1 MSEPNYLE
9 RLEKAPISELSF
21 DDVRLKRSI
30 QNAGFYCLPDL
41 LCLTDKEIDACFDS
55 RYADSIIK
63 MRKKYRAAPDAFAA
77 SMLQPKIVEK
87 TASIEPPLKAKLPR
101 EPRADGTSSIEQY
114 EYELSCFLLTRSHG
128 LYSNELEEFENRAR
142 DTFDDLCSRSENVM
156 IYQAFEEFSADLD
169 ELSAAF
175 EDLIKCYPTKPR
187 IALMLIDRCLP
198 NAFMVY
204 VADKARRVFNDHN
217 LWGNFFASLGI
228 RDGGVQGIFKH
239 IFIKHVEERGMP
251 LYCRDEEVNHY
262 FYTALLHG
270 GLSEDS
276 WSNLWEKLLPLA
288 REVSRGGLGF
298 GGEMD
303 GRSVL
308 KELKNPESRYAPEKA
323 VLNILE
329 KAPVSTIAPLF
340 EASMRVAAQI
350 VDSNRVRSRYTML
363 SSYGLPEAAMQAL
376 RDNQERVS
384 SSATGGK
391 ATAATQERRNY
402 AHRLIYLPIA
412 SLQLDLSEGVVTMRW
427 PRQQF
432 PLHFAGDKI
441 DYYVDGELKASS
453 EFDMSV
459 GKCIL
464 NAVGIAVN
472 PRARYDVELK
482 LMHRDEQTGDYI
494 ELSSLGQSFRRNKPG
509 CFEFIK
515 DGKGFYR
522 LRGKNERL
530 AKKRRIAY
538 IVKDGY
544 KIVPGQG
551 MKAVSEYEASGDWDD
566 NQIYIYDVE
575 PGSAGSVVNELT
587 GEEVAVWQER
597 YVAKINKRRIIG
609 ETNDGVDLYGRIPNE
624 LDTNDGLPSV
634 SIEALDGADALKDLD
649 IVCCCDG
656 EKVSMP
662 RRVMCEDDAGNVG
675 AARIELDPSKAN
687 IFSWHIEECV
697 IEARQKSAGGKV
709 VFRYRFAVVPI
720 QEFRP
725 LSISVDHGYAVAEY
739 GFQACLPID
748 IVRVYEE
755 ADAEG
760 ECDGLN
766 SLNAWERY
774 EAKALLKDE
783 FLHLRI
789 RSRESGKETDAKL
802 ALAAINVDMP
812 ERLANLSKERPI
824 CLADALELGPSVA
837 NFKIISY
844 GWRYNRAVLV
854 MLGSKPLFFKDLKH
868 PGEYGFN
875 LFRQA
880 SLFQQA
886 DYRAP
891 GCLPLKLSL
900 YYGDDMSTGELM
912 PAWTDVQ
919 MLDCAEGLGVIGW
932 KLSPGEPL
940 GYVLRFEGKS
950 LCDIHFRF
958 FRRSKYKERDEKPIA
973 TAFAEKGSVELALPS
988 SVVRQLGNKREVA
1001 VEMSPSDLFG
1011 DPRREYATRITLK
1024 MQE

>member
-1 MSEPNYLE
+1 MNETNYVE
-9 RLEKAPISELSF
+9 RLKKASISELRF

-30 QNAGFYCLPDL
+30 QNAGFCNLPDL
-41 LCLTDKEIDACFDS
+41 LSLTDKEIDIQFDS

-63 MRKKYRAAPDAFAA
+63 MREKYRTAPDAFAA
-77 SMLQPKIVEK
+77 SMLQPKIAEK
-87 TASIEPPLKAKLPR
+87 PANVKEPLEVRRPLELKA
-101 EPRADGTSSIEQY
+101 EATSSIEQY
-114 EYELSCFLLTRSHG
+114 EYDLSRFPLTRSHG
-128 LYSNELEEFENRAR
+128 LFSEELEEFEERAR
-142 DTFDDLCSRSENVM
+142 DTFDNLASRSENVM
-156 IYQAFEEFSADLD
+156 VYQAFEEFSTDLD

-175 EDLIKCYPTKPR
+175 EELIKRYPTKPR
-187 IALMLIDRCLP
+187 IVLMLIDRCLP

-228 RDGGVQGIFKH
+228 LDSNVQGLVKH

-251 LYCRDEEVNHY
+251 LYGREEETNY
-262 FYTALLHG
+262 YYYTALLHG

-288 REVSRGGLGF
+288 REVSQGGLGF

-303 GRSVL
+303 GLSVL
-308 KELKNPESRYAPEKA
+308 RELKNPESRYTPEKA

-329 KAPVSTIAPLF
+329 KAPDSTIAPLF

-350 VDSNRVRSRYTML
+350 VDSNRVKSRYTML
-363 SSYGLPEAAMQAL
+363 SSFGLPEAAMQAL
-376 RDNQERVS
+376 RDNQERS
-384 SSATGGK
+384 ASSAAGGK
-391 ATAATQERRNY
+391 AAASTQERRNET
-402 AHRLIYLPIA
+402 HRLIYLPIA

-464 NAVGIAVN
+464 NAVGFAIN

-482 LMHRDEQTGDYI
+482 LMHKDEQTDDYI
-494 ELSSLGQSFRRNKPG
+494 ELSSLSQTFSRNKPG

-530 AKKRRIAY
+530 TKKRRIAY

-551 MKAVSEYEASGDWDD
+551 MKAVSEYEASGDWGD
-566 NQIYIYDVE
+566 NQIFIYDVE
-575 PGSAGSVVNELT
+575 PGSSGSVVSELT

-597 YVAKINKRRIIG
+597 YVAKIDKHRIIG
-609 ETNDGVDLYGRIPNE
+609 ETSDGVDLYGRIPNE
-624 LDTNDGLPSV
+624 FDTNGGLPSV
-634 SIEALDGADALKDLD
+634 NIEALDGASALKDLVF
-649 IVCCCDG
+649 VCCCDG
-656 EKVSMP
+656 EQVSIP
-662 RRVMCEDDAGNVG
+662 RCTICEDDEGNAG
-675 AARIELDPSKAN
+675 AARIKLEPSKTDL
-687 IFSWHIEECV
+687 FSWHIEECT

-720 QEFRP
+720 QDFRP
-725 LSISVDHGYAVAEY
+725 VSISFDHGHAVAEY

-748 IVRVYEE
+748 VVRVREE
-755 ADAEG
+755 GDSGG
-760 ECDGLN
+760 ECDELD

-774 EAKALLKDE
+774 EAKMLLKDE

-802 ALAAINVDMP
+802 ALAAIDIDVPDK
-812 ERLANLSKERPI
+812 LASLSEERPI
-824 CLADALELGPSVA
+824 CLADALDLGPSAA
-837 NFKIISY
+837 NFKIVSY
-844 GWRYNRAVLV
+844 GWRYNRAALV
-854 MLGSKPLFFKDLKH
+854 MLGSKPLFFKDLKQ
-868 PGEYGFN
+868 PGEYVFN
-875 LFRQA
+875 LFRHA
-880 SLFQQA
+880 SLFLQT
-886 DYRAP
+886 DFSTP
-891 GCLPLKLSL
+891 NLLPLKLSL
-900 YYGDDMSTGELM
+900 CYGDDVSRGELVS
-912 PAWTDVQ
+912 AWTDVQ
-919 MLDCAEGLGVIGW
+919 MLDCTEGLGINGW
-932 KLSPGEPL
+932 KIVPGESL
-940 GYVLRFEGKS
+940 GYVLRFEGMP
-950 LCDIHFRF
+950 LCDVHFRF
-958 FRRSKYKERDEKPIA
+958 FRVSRYKERDEKPIA
-973 TAFAEKGSVELALPS
+973 TASARMGSEEVNLPS
-988 SVVRQLGNKREVA
+988 SVVRQLGNKRGVA
-1001 VEMSPSDLFG
+1001 VEMSPSDFFG
-1011 DPRREYATRITLK
+1011 DSRREYATRAFLK
-1024 MQE
+1024 

>member
-1 MSEPNYLE
+1 MNESNYLE
-9 RLEKAPISELSF
+9 RLKKAPISELSF
-21 DDVRLKRSI
+21 DDVGLRRLI
-30 QNAGFYCLPDL
+30 QNAGFCYLPDL
-41 LCLTDKEIDACFDS
+41 LSLTDQEIDARFDG

-63 MRKKYRAAPDAFAA
+63 MRKKYRTAPDVFAA
-77 SMLQPKIVEK
+77 SMLQPKIVDK
-87 TASIEPPLKAKLPR
+87 TANIKPPLRAKHPR
-101 EPRADGTSSIEQY
+101 EPKAEATSSIEQY
-114 EYELSCFLLTRSHG
+114 EYELSRFSPERSHG
-128 LYSNELEEFENRAR
+128 LFSAELEKYEERAR
-142 DTFDDLCSRSENVM
+142 DAFDDLDSRSENVM
-156 IYQAFEEFSADLD
+156 VYQVFEEFSTDLD

-175 EDLIKCYPTKPR
+175 EKLIKFYPTNPR
-187 IALMLIDRCLP
+187 FVLMLIDKYLP

-228 RDGGVQGIFKH
+228 CDSNVQGLVKH
-239 IFIKHVEERGMP
+239 VFIKHVEERGMP
-251 LYCRDEEVNHY
+251 LYGRDEEVNYY

-270 GLSEDS
+270 GLSEES

-308 KELKNPESRYAPEKA
+308 RELKNPESRYAPEKA

-329 KAPVSTIAPLF
+329 KAPDSTVAPLF

-350 VDSNRVRSRYTML
+350 VGSNRVRSRYTML
-363 SSYGLPEAAMQAL
+363 SSFGLPEAAMQAL
-376 RDNQERVS
+376 RDNQERAS
-384 SSATGGK
+384 SSTAGGK
-391 ATAATQERRNY
+391 AAASTQGRRKD
-402 AHRLIYLPIA
+402 AHRLIYLPTA

-464 NAVGIAVN
+464 NAVGFAID

-482 LMHRDEQTGDYI
+482 LMHKDKHTGDYI
-494 ELSSLGQSFRRNKPG
+494 ELSSLSQTFSRNKPG

-530 AKKRRIAY
+530 TKRRRIAY

-551 MKAVSEYEASGDWDD
+551 MKAVSEYETSGDWGD
-566 NQIYIYDVE
+566 NQIFIYDVE

-587 GEEVAVWQER
+587 NEEVAVWQER
-597 YVAKINKRRIIG
+597 YVAKIDKQRIIG
-609 ETNDGVDLYGRIPNE
+609 ETSDGVDLYGRIPND
-624 LDTNDGLPSV
+624 LDTNDGLPSL

-656 EKVSMP
+656 ELVSMP
-662 RRVMCEDDAGNVG
+662 RRVMCENDAGNVG
-675 AARIELDPSKAN
+675 AARIELEPSKAN
-687 IFSWHIEECV
+687 LFSWHIKECT

-725 LSISVDHGYAVAEY
+725 LSISIDHGRAVAEY

-748 IVRVYEE
+748 VVRVYEE
-755 ADAEG
+755 ADAKG
-760 ECDGLN
+760 ECDYSD
-766 SLNAWERY
+766 SLNRWERY
-774 EAKALLKDE
+774 EVKTLLKDE
-783 FLHLRI
+783 FLHVRI
-789 RSRESGKETDAKL
+789 RSREDGKETDAKL
-802 ALAAINVDMP
+802 ALAAIDVDIP
-812 ERLANLSKERPI
+812 ERLANISEGRPI
-824 CLADALELGPSVA
+824 CLADALELGPSAA
-837 NFKIISY
+837 NFKIISH

-854 MLGSKPLFFKDLKH
+854 MLGSKPLFFKDLKQ

-875 LFRQA
+875 LFRYA
-880 SLFQQA
+880 SLFQQV
-886 DYRAP
+886 DYRVP
-891 GCLPLKLSL
+891 SRLPLKLSL
-900 YYGDDMSTGELM
+900 YYGDDVSMGEFM
-912 PAWTDVQ
+912 PARTDVQ
-919 MLDCAEGLGVIGW
+919 MLDCAEGLGVNGW
-932 KLSPGEPL
+932 KILPDESF
-940 GYVLRFEGKS
+940 GYVLWFEGRP

-958 FRRSKYKERDEKPIA
+958 FRLSKYKERGEKPIA
-973 TAFAEKGSVELALPS
+973 SAFAEKGSAEVALPS
-988 SVVRQLGNKREVA
+988 STVRQLGIKREVV
-1001 VEMSPSDLFG
+1001 VEMSPSDSFG
-1011 DPRREYATRITLK
+1011 YPRREYATSIILK
-1024 MQE
+1024 

>member
-1 MSEPNYLE
+1 MSEANYLE
-9 RLEKAPISELSF
+9 SLEKAPISELSF

-30 QNAGFYCLPDL
+30 QNAGFCYLPDL
-41 LCLTDKEIDACFDS
+41 LSLTDKEIDARFDS

-77 SMLQPKIVEK
+77 SMLQPKMVEK
-87 TASIEPPLKAKLPR
+87 PASVKAPLKCRLPH
-101 EPRADGTSSIEQY
+101 EPKAEATSSIEQY
-114 EYELSCFLLTRSHG
+114 EYDLSRFPPTRSHG
-128 LYSNELEEFENRAR
+128 LFSAKLEEFEERSRGA
-142 DTFDDLCSRSENVM
+142 FDDLESRSENVM
-156 IYQAFEEFSADLD
+156 VYQVFEEFSTDLD

-175 EDLIKCYPTKPR
+175 EELIKRYPTKPC
-187 IALMLIDRCLP
+187 IVLMLIDRCLP

-204 VADKARRVFNDHN
+204 VADKARRVFNGHN

-228 RDGGVQGIFKH
+228 RDGGVQGIVKH

-251 LYCRDEEVNHY
+251 LYGRDEEVNYY
-262 FYTALLHG
+262 FYTTLLHG

-288 REVSRGGLGF
+288 REVSQGGLGF

-303 GRSVL
+303 GHSVL
-308 KELKNPESRYAPEKA
+308 RELKNPESRYAPEKA

-329 KAPVSTIAPLF
+329 KAPDSTIAPLF

-350 VDSNRVRSRYTML
+350 VDSNRVGSRYTML
-363 SSYGLPEAAMQAL
+363 SSFGLPEAAMQAL
-376 RDNQERVS
+376 RDNQERVPS
-384 SSATGGK
+384 STTEGK
-391 ATAATQERRNY
+391 ATGSSQGRRNG

-432 PLHFAGDKI
+432 PLRFAGDKI

-464 NAVGIAVN
+464 NTVSIAVN

-482 LMHRDEQTGDYI
+482 LMHKDERAGDYI
-494 ELSSLGQSFRRNKPG
+494 ELSSLSQSFSRNKPG

-522 LRGKNERL
+522 LRGKSERL
-530 AKKRRIAY
+530 TKKRRIAY

-575 PGSAGSVVNELT
+575 PGSAGSVVNVLT
-587 GEEVAVWQER
+587 GEELAVWQER
-597 YVAKINKRRIIG
+597 YVAKIDKQRIIG
-609 ETNDGVDLYGRIPNE
+609 ETSDGVDLYGCIPNE
-624 LDTNDGLPSV
+624 LNTNDGLPSV
-634 SIEALDGADALKDLD
+634 SIEALDGASALKDLD
-649 IVCCCDG
+649 IICCCDG
-656 EKVSMP
+656 ERVSMP
-662 RRVMCEDDAGNVG
+662 RSAIWEDDADNSGS
-675 AARIELDPSKAN
+675 ARIVFDPSKTSL
-687 IFSWHIEECV
+687 FSRHIEECI
-697 IEARQKSAGGKV
+697 IEARQKSAAGKV
-709 VFRYRFAVVPI
+709 VFRYRFTVVPI
-720 QEFRP
+720 QAFRP
-725 LSISVDHGYAVAEY
+725 LSISIDHGSAVAEY

-748 IVRVYEE
+748 VAPVYEDD
-755 ADAEG
+755 DAKG
-760 ECDGLN
+760 ECGRLD
-766 SLNAWERY
+766 SLNAWEHY
-774 EAKALLKDE
+774 EAKALLKDD
-783 FLHLRI
+783 FLHVRI

-802 ALAAINVDMP
+802 ALAAIDVDMP
-812 ERLANLSKERPI
+812 GRLANLSEERPI
-824 CLADALELGPSVA
+824 CLADALELGPSAA
-837 NFKIISY
+837 NFKIVSY

-854 MLGSKPLFFKDLKH
+854 MLGSKPLFFKNLMQ

-875 LFRQA
+875 LFRHA

-886 DYRAP
+886 DYKASVS
-891 GCLPLKLSL
+891 LPLKLSL
-900 YYGDDMSTGELM
+900 CYGDDVSTGELKQ
-912 PAWTDVQ
+912 AWTDVQ
-919 MLDCAEGLGVIGW
+919 MLDCAEGLGINGW
-932 KLSPGEPL
+932 KLLPAESL
-940 GYVLRFEGKS
+940 GYVLRFEGKP

-958 FRRSKYKERDEKPIA
+958 FRISKYEERDDKPIA
-973 TAFAEKGSVELALPS
+973 TASAEKGSTEVFLPP
-988 SVVRQLGNKREVA
+988 SVVRQLSSKRGVA
-1001 VEMSPSDLFG
+1001 VEMSPSDFFG
-1011 DPRREYATRITLK
+1011 DSRREYATRINLN
-1024 MQE
+1024 

>member
-1 MSEPNYLE
+1 MLMSEANYLE
-9 RLEKAPISELSF
+9 RLKKAPISELSF
-21 DDVRLKRSI
+21 DDVGLRRLI
-30 QNAGFYCLPDL
+30 QNAGFCYLPDL
-41 LCLTDKEIDACFDS
+41 LSLTDQEIDARFDG

-63 MRKKYRAAPDAFAA
+63 MREKYHAAPDTFAA

-87 TASIEPPLKAKLPR
+87 TANLKAPLKVRHPH
-101 EPRADGTSSIEQY
+101 EPKAGVTSSIERY
-114 EYELSCFLLTRSHG
+114 EYDLSCSSPARFHG
-128 LYSNELEEFENRAR
+128 LFSAKLEKFEERAR
-142 DTFDDLCSRSENVM
+142 SAFNDLDSRSENVM
-156 IYQAFEEFSADLD
+156 VYQAFEEFSTDLD

-175 EDLIKCYPTKPR
+175 EKLIKSYPTNPR
-187 IALMLIDRCLP
+187 FVLMLIDKYLP

-204 VADKARRVFNDHN
+204 VADKARRVFNEHN

-228 RDGGVQGIFKH
+228 CDSNVQGLVKH

-251 LYCRDEEVNHY
+251 LYGRDEEVNHY

-308 KELKNPESRYAPEKA
+308 RELKNPESRYAPEKA
-323 VLNILE
+323 VFNILE

-350 VDSNRVRSRYTML
+350 VDSNRVRSGYTML
-363 SSYGLPEAAMQAL
+363 SSFGLPEAAMQAL
-376 RDNQERVS
+376 RDNQERAP
-384 SSATGGK
+384 SSAAGGK
-391 ATAATQERRNY
+391 ATASTQERRKD
-402 AHRLIYLPIA
+402 AHRLIYLPTA

-432 PLHFAGDKI
+432 PLHFAGDRI

-464 NAVGIAVN
+464 NAAGFAID

-482 LMHRDEQTGDYI
+482 LMQKDEHTGDYI
-494 ELSSLGQSFRRNKPG
+494 ELSSLSQTFSRNKPG

-515 DGKGFYR
+515 DGKGLYR

-530 AKKRRIAY
+530 TKKRRIAY

-544 KIVPGQG
+544 KIIPGQG
-551 MKAVSEYEASGDWDD
+551 MKAVSEYETSGDWGD
-566 NQIYIYDVE
+566 NQIFIYDVE
-575 PGSAGSVVNELT
+575 PGSAGSVVDELT

-597 YVAKINKRRIIG
+597 YVAKIYKHRIIG
-609 ETNDGVDLYGRIPNE
+609 ETSDGVDLYGRIPNE
-624 LDTNDGLPSV
+624 LDTNAGLPSV

-656 EKVSMP
+656 ELVSIP
-662 RRVMCEDDAGNVG
+662 RRVVCEDDTGNVG
-675 AARIELDPSKAN
+675 AARIELDPSRAN
-687 IFSWHIEECV
+687 LFSWHIKECT

-725 LSISVDHGYAVAEY
+725 VSISVDHGCAVAEY

-748 IVRVYEE
+748 IVRVQEE
-755 ADAEG
+755 ADATG
-760 ECDGLN
+760 ECENLN

-774 EAKALLKDE
+774 EVKTLLKDE
-783 FLHLRI
+783 FLHVHI
-789 RSRESGKETDAKL
+789 RSREGGKETDAKL
-802 ALAAINVDMP
+802 ALAAIDVDIP
-812 ERLANLSKERPI
+812 ERLATISEERPI
-824 CLADALELGPSVA
+824 CLADALELGPSAA

-844 GWRYNRAVLV
+844 GWRYNRAALV
-854 MLGSKPLFFKDLKH
+854 MLGSKPLFFKNLKQ

-875 LFRQA
+875 LFRHA
-880 SLFQQA
+880 SLFQQT
-886 DYRAP
+886 DYRSSSR
-891 GCLPLKLSL
+891 LPLRLSL
-900 YYGDDMSTGELM
+900 CYGDDVSTGELI

-919 MLDCAEGLGVIGW
+919 MLDCAEGLGINGW
-932 KLSPGEPL
+932 KLSPGESL
-940 GYVLRFEGKS
+940 GYVLRFEGKP

-973 TAFAEKGSVELALPS
+973 TAFAEKGSAEVALPS

-1001 VEMSPSDLFG
+1001 VEMSPSGFFG
-1011 DPRREYATRITLK
+1011 DPRREYATSIILK
-1024 MQE
+1024 

>member
-1 MSEPNYLE
+1 MCEANYLE

-30 QNAGFYCLPDL
+30 QKAGFCYLPDL
-41 LCLTDKEIDACFDS
+41 LSLTDKEIDARFDGK
-55 RYADSIIK
+55 YADSIIK

-87 TASIEPPLKAKLPR
+87 AATLGAPLKVRHSR
-101 EPRADGTSSIEQY
+101 EPKAEATSSIEQY
-114 EYELSCFLLTRSHG
+114 EYELSRSSPARSHG
-128 LYSNELEEFENRAR
+128 LFSAELEKYEERAR
-142 DTFDDLCSRSENVM
+142 DAFDDLDSRSENVM
-156 IYQAFEEFSADLD
+156 VYQVFEEFSTDLD

-175 EDLIKCYPTKPR
+175 EKLIKFYPTNPR
-187 IALMLIDRCLP
+187 FVLMLIDKYLP

-228 RDGGVQGIFKH
+228 CDSNVQGLVKY

-251 LYCRDEEVNHY
+251 LYGRDEEVNYY

-298 GGEMD
+298 GGEID
-303 GRSVL
+303 GRAVL
-308 KELKNPESRYAPEKA
+308 RELKNPESRYAPEKA

-329 KAPVSTIAPLF
+329 KAPDSTISPLF

-350 VDSNRVRSRYTML
+350 VDSNRIRSRYTML
-363 SSYGLPEAAMQAL
+363 SSFGLPEAAMQAL
-376 RDNQERVS
+376 RDDQER
-384 SSATGGK
+384 
-391 ATAATQERRNY
+391 TASPGAGSRIVASTQERRNSS
-402 AHRLIYLPIA
+402 HRLIYLPIA

-482 LMHRDEQTGDYI
+482 LKHKDEQTGDYI
-494 ELSSLGQSFRRNKPG
+494 ELSSLSQSFRRNKPG

-522 LRGKNERL
+522 LRGKSERL
-530 AKKRRIAY
+530 TKKRRIAY
-538 IVKDGY
+538 IVKEGY

-551 MKAVSEYEASGDWDD
+551 MKAVSEYEASGDWND

-597 YVAKINKRRIIG
+597 YVAKVDKHRIIG
-609 ETNDGVDLYGRIPNE
+609 ETSDGVDLYGRIPNE
-624 LDTNDGLPSV
+624 LNTSDGLPSV
-634 SIEALDGADALKDLD
+634 SIEALDGASALKDLD
-649 IVCCCDG
+649 IMCCCDG
-656 EKVSMP
+656 ELVSMP
-662 RRVMCEDDAGNVG
+662 RCALYEEDADNSGI
-675 AARIELDPSKAN
+675 ARIEFNPSN
-687 IFSWHIEECV
+687 TSLFSWHIEECV

-725 LSISVDHGYAVAEY
+725 LSISIDHGRAVAEY

-748 IVRVYEE
+748 VVRIHEE
-755 ADAEG
+755 ADAGG
-760 ECDGLN
+760 ECDRLN

-802 ALAAINVDMP
+802 ALAAIDVDMP
-812 ERLANLSKERPI
+812 ERLANLSKERSV
-824 CLADALELGPSVA
+824 CLADALELGPSAA
-837 NFKIISY
+837 NFKIISN
-844 GWRYNRAVLV
+844 GWRYNRAALV
-854 MLGSKPLFFKDLKH
+854 MLGSKPLFFKNLKQ

-875 LFRQA
+875 LFRHA
-880 SLFQQA
+880 SLFQQT
-886 DYRAP
+886 DYRASSR
-891 GCLPLKLSL
+891 LPLRLSL
-900 YYGDDMSTGELM
+900 CYGDDVSTGELI

-919 MLDCAEGLGVIGW
+919 MLDCAEGLGINGW
-932 KLSPGEPL
+932 KLSPGESL
-940 GYVLRFEGKS
+940 GYVLRFEGKP

-973 TAFAEKGSVELALPS
+973 TAFAEKGSVEVALPS

-1001 VEMSPSDLFG
+1001 VEMSPSDVFG
-1011 DPRREYATRITLK
+1011 DPRREYATSIILK
-1024 MQE
+1024 

>member
-1 MSEPNYLE
+1 MSEANYLE
-9 RLEKAPISELSF
+9 RLEKTPISELSF

-30 QNAGFYCLPDL
+30 HNAGFCYLPDL
-41 LCLTDKEIDACFDS
+41 LSLTDKEIDACFDS
-55 RYADSIIK
+55 RYADSIIR
-63 MRKKYRAAPDAFAA
+63 MRKKYRAAPDDFAA
-77 SMLQPKIVEK
+77 SMLQPKMVENPTNVK
-87 TASIEPPLKAKLPR
+87 VLPKSRPPR
-101 EPRADGTSSIEQY
+101 ESNTETASSIEQY
-114 EYELSCFLLTRSHG
+114 EYDLSRFPLTRSHG
-128 LYSNELEEFENRAR
+128 LFSAKLEEFEERAQGA
-142 DTFDDLCSRSENVM
+142 FDDLGSRSENVM
-156 IYQAFEEFSADLD
+156 VYQAFEEFSADLD
-169 ELSAAF
+169 ELSTAF
-175 EDLIKCYPTKPR
+175 EELIKRYPTKPR
-187 IALMLIDRCLP
+187 IVLMLIDRCLP

-204 VADKARRVFNDHN
+204 VADKARRVFNEHN

-228 RDGGVQGIFKH
+228 CDSNVQGLVKH

-251 LYCRDEEVNHY
+251 LYGRDEEVNYY

-288 REVSRGGLGF
+288 KEVSKGSLGF

-308 KELKNPESRYAPEKA
+308 RELKNPESRYAPEKA

-329 KAPVSTIAPLF
+329 KAPDSTIAPLF

-350 VDSNRVRSRYTML
+350 VDSNRAGSRYTML
-363 SSYGLPEAAMQAL
+363 SSFVLPEAAMQAL
-376 RDNQERVS
+376 RDNQERVPPL
-384 SSATGGK
+384 ANGGR
-391 ATAATQERRNY
+391 AAAETQERRSGT
-402 AHRLIYLPIA
+402 HRLIYLPIA

-482 LMHRDEQTGDYI
+482 LMQKDERAGDYI
-494 ELSSLGQSFRRNKPG
+494 ELSSLSQSFSRNKPG

-515 DGKGFYR
+515 DAKGFYR

-530 AKKRRIAY
+530 TKKRRIAY

-551 MKAVSEYEASGDWDD
+551 MKAVSEYEASGDWDE
-566 NQIYIYDVE
+566 NQIFIYDVE
-575 PGSAGSVVNELT
+575 PGSAGSVVDELT

-597 YVAKINKRRIIG
+597 YVAKVDKHRIIG
-609 ETNDGVDLYGRIPNE
+609 ETSDGVDLYGRVPNE
-624 LDTNDGLPSV
+624 LNTSDGLPSV
-634 SIEALDGADALKDLD
+634 SIEALDGASALKDLD
-649 IVCCCDG
+649 IMCCCDG
-656 EKVSMP
+656 ELVSMP
-662 RRVMCEDDAGNVG
+662 RCATYEDDTENSGI
-675 AARIELDPSKAN
+675 ARIEFNPSKTSQ
-687 IFSWHIEECV
+687 FSWHIEECV
-697 IEARQKSAGGKV
+697 LEARQKSAGGKV
-709 VFRYRFAVVPI
+709 VLRYRFAVVPI

-725 LSISVDHGYAVAEY
+725 LSISIDHGRAVAEY

-748 IVRVYEE
+748 VVRIYEE
-755 ADAEG
+755 GDAGG
-760 ECDGLN
+760 ECDRPN

-802 ALAAINVDMP
+802 ALAAIGVDMP

-824 CLADALELGPSVA
+824 CLADALELGPSAA

-844 GWRYNRAVLV
+844 GWRYNRAALV
-854 MLGSKPLFFKDLKH
+854 MLGSKPLFFKNLKQ

-875 LFRQA
+875 LFRHA
-880 SLFQQA
+880 SLFQQT
-886 DYRAP
+886 DYRASSR
-891 GCLPLKLSL
+891 LPLRLSL
-900 YYGDDMSTGELM
+900 CYGDDVSTGELI

-919 MLDCAEGLGVIGW
+919 MLDCAEGLGINGW
-932 KLSPGEPL
+932 KLLPAESL
-940 GYVLRFEGKS
+940 GYVLRFEGKP

-958 FRRSKYKERDEKPIA
+958 FRISRYEESDDKPIA
-973 TAFAEKGSVELALPS
+973 TASAEKGSTEVFLPP
-988 SVVRQLGNKREVA
+988 SVVRQLSSKRGVA
-1001 VEMSPSDLFG
+1001 VEMSPSDFFG
-1011 DPRREYATRITLK
+1011 DSRREYATRINLN
-1024 MQE
+1024 

>member
-1 MSEPNYLE
+1 MNESNYLE
-9 RLEKAPISELSF
+9 RLKKAPISELSF
-21 DDVRLKRSI
+21 DDVGLRRLI
-30 QNAGFYCLPDL
+30 QNAGFCYLPDL
-41 LCLTDKEIDACFDS
+41 LSLTDQEIDARFDG

-63 MRKKYRAAPDAFAA
+63 MRKKYRTAPDVFAA
-77 SMLQPKIVEK
+77 SMLQPKIVDK
-87 TASIEPPLKAKLPR
+87 TANIKPPLKAKHPR
-101 EPRADGTSSIEQY
+101 EPKAEATSSIEQY
-114 EYELSCFLLTRSHG
+114 EYELSRFSPERSHG
-128 LYSNELEEFENRAR
+128 LFSAELEKYEERAR
-142 DTFDDLCSRSENVM
+142 DAFDDLDSRSENVM
-156 IYQAFEEFSADLD
+156 VYQVFEEFSTDLD

-175 EDLIKCYPTKPR
+175 EKLIKFYPTNPR
-187 IALMLIDRCLP
+187 FVLMLIDKYLP

-228 RDGGVQGIFKH
+228 CDSNVQGLVKH
-239 IFIKHVEERGMP
+239 VFIKHVEERGMP
-251 LYCRDEEVNHY
+251 LYGRDEEVNYY

-270 GLSEDS
+270 GLSEES

-308 KELKNPESRYAPEKA
+308 RELKNPESRYAPEKA

-329 KAPVSTIAPLF
+329 KAPDSTVAPLF

-363 SSYGLPEAAMQAL
+363 SSFGLPEAAMQAL
-376 RDNQERVS
+376 RDNQERAS
-384 SSATGGK
+384 SSPAGGK
-391 ATAATQERRNY
+391 AAASTQGRRKD
-402 AHRLIYLPIA
+402 AHRLIYLPTA

-464 NAVGIAVN
+464 NAVGFAID

-482 LMHRDEQTGDYI
+482 LMHKDKHTGDYI
-494 ELSSLGQSFRRNKPG
+494 ELSSLSQTFSRNKPG

-530 AKKRRIAY
+530 TKRRRIAY

-551 MKAVSEYEASGDWDD
+551 MKAVSEYETSGDWGD
-566 NQIYIYDVE
+566 NQIFIYDVE

-587 GEEVAVWQER
+587 NEEVAVWQER
-597 YVAKINKRRIIG
+597 YVAKIDKQRIIG
-609 ETNDGVDLYGRIPNE
+609 ETSDGVDLYGRIPND

-656 EKVSMP
+656 ELVSMP
-662 RRVMCEDDAGNVG
+662 RRVMCENDAGNVG
-675 AARIELDPSKAN
+675 AARIELEPSKAN
-687 IFSWHIEECV
+687 LFSWHIKECT

-725 LSISVDHGYAVAEY
+725 LSISIDHGRAVAEY

-748 IVRVYEE
+748 VVRVYEE
-755 ADAEG
+755 ADAKG
-760 ECDGLN
+760 ECDYSD
-766 SLNAWERY
+766 SLNRWERY
-774 EAKALLKDE
+774 EVKTLLKDE
-783 FLHLRI
+783 LLHVRI
-789 RSRESGKETDAKL
+789 RSREGGKETDAKL
-802 ALAAINVDMP
+802 ALAAIDVDIP
-812 ERLANLSKERPI
+812 ERLANISEGRPI
-824 CLADALELGPSVA
+824 CLADALELGPSAA
-837 NFKIISY
+837 NFKIISH
-844 GWRYNRAVLV
+844 GWRYSRAVLV
-854 MLGSKPLFFKDLKH
+854 MLGSKPLFFKDLKQ

-875 LFRQA
+875 LFRYA
-880 SLFQQA
+880 SLFQQV
-886 DYRAP
+886 DYRVP
-891 GCLPLKLSL
+891 SRLPLKLSL
-900 YYGDDMSTGELM
+900 YYGDDVSMGEFM
-912 PAWTDVQ
+912 PARTDVQ
-919 MLDCAEGLGVIGW
+919 MLDCAEGLGVNGW
-932 KLSPGEPL
+932 KILPDESF
-940 GYVLRFEGKS
+940 GYVLWFEGRP

-958 FRRSKYKERDEKPIA
+958 FRLSKYKERGEKPIA
-973 TAFAEKGSVELALPS
+973 SAFAEKGSAEVALPS
-988 SVVRQLGNKREVA
+988 SAVRQLGIKREVV
-1001 VEMSPSDLFG
+1001 VEMSPSDSFG
-1011 DPRREYATRITLK
+1011 YPRREYATNTTLK
-1024 MQE
+1024 

>member
-1 MSEPNYLE
+1 MCEANYLE

-30 QNAGFYCLPDL
+30 QKAGFCYLPDL
-41 LCLTDKEIDACFDS
+41 LSLTDKEIDARFDGK
-55 RYADSIIK
+55 YADSIIK

-87 TASIEPPLKAKLPR
+87 AATLGAPLKVRHSR
-101 EPRADGTSSIEQY
+101 EPKAEATSSIEQY
-114 EYELSCFLLTRSHG
+114 EYELSRSSPARSHG
-128 LYSNELEEFENRAR
+128 LFSAELEKYEERAR
-142 DTFDDLCSRSENVM
+142 DAFDDLDSRSENVM
-156 IYQAFEEFSADLD
+156 VYQVFEEFSTDLD

-175 EDLIKCYPTKPR
+175 EKLIKFYPTNPR
-187 IALMLIDRCLP
+187 FVLMLIDKYLP

-228 RDGGVQGIFKH
+228 FDSNVQGLLKH

-262 FYTALLHG
+262 YYTALLHG

-288 REVSRGGLGF
+288 QEVSQGRLGF

-308 KELKNPESRYAPEKA
+308 RELKNPESRYAPEKA

-329 KAPVSTIAPLF
+329 KAPDSTIAPLF

-350 VDSNRVRSRYTML
+350 VDSNRVGSRYTML
-363 SSYGLPEAAMQAL
+363 SSFGLPEAAMQAL
-376 RDNQERVS
+376 RDNQERVP
-384 SSATGGK
+384 SSAIGGR
-391 ATAATQERRNY
+391 TAAETHGRRSG
-402 AHRLIYLPIA
+402 AHRVVYLPNA

-427 PRQQF
+427 PRQRF
-432 PLHFAGDKI
+432 PLRFAGDKI

-482 LMHRDEQTGDYI
+482 LMHKDEQTGDYI
-494 ELSSLGQSFRRNKPG
+494 ELSSLSQSFRRNKPG
-509 CFEFIK
+509 CFEFVK

-522 LRGKNERL
+522 LRGKSERL
-530 AKKRRIAY
+530 TKKRRIAY
-538 IVKDGY
+538 IVKEGY

-551 MKAVSEYEASGDWDD
+551 MKAVSEHEASGDWDE
-566 NQIYIYDVE
+566 NQIFIYDVE

-597 YVAKINKRRIIG
+597 YVAKIDKHRIIG
-609 ETNDGVDLYGRIPNE
+609 ETSDGVDLYGRIPNE

-634 SIEALDGADALKDLD
+634 SIEALDGAGALKDLD
-649 IVCCCDG
+649 IMCCCDG
-656 EKVSMP
+656 ELVSMP
-662 RRVMCEDDAGNVG
+662 RCALYEENAENSGI
-675 AARIELDPSKAN
+675 ARIEFNPSN
-687 IFSWHIEECV
+687 TSLFSWHIEECV
-697 IEARQKSAGGKV
+697 IEARQKSSGGKV

-720 QEFRP
+720 QEFKP
-725 LSISVDHGYAVAEY
+725 LSISIDHGCAVAKY

-748 IVRVYEE
+748 VVRVREE
-755 ADAEG
+755 ADVAG
-760 ECDGLN
+760 ECDSPD

-783 FLHLRI
+783 FLRVRI
-789 RSRESGKETDAKL
+789 RSRGSGKETDAKL
-802 ALAAINVDMP
+802 ALAAIDFDMP
-812 ERLANLSKERPI
+812 KRLANLSEERPI
-824 CLADALELGPSVA
+824 CLADALELGPSAA
-837 NFKIISY
+837 NFKIVSY

-854 MLGSKPLFFKDLKH
+854 LLGSKPLFFKNLKQ

-875 LFRQA
+875 LFRHA
-880 SLFQQA
+880 SLLQQ
-886 DYRAP
+886 DDDKAP
-891 GCLPLKLSL
+891 TGLPLKLSL
-900 YYGDDMSTGELM
+900 CYGDDVSTGEPK

-919 MLDCAEGLGVIGW
+919 MLDCVEGLGISGW
-932 KLSPGEPL
+932 KVLPGDSL
-940 GYVLRFEGKS
+940 GHVLRFEGKP

-958 FRRSKYKERDEKPIA
+958 FGISRYKERGDKPIA
-973 TAFAEKGSVELALPS
+973 TAFVGKGSAEVALPS
-988 SVVRQLGNKREVA
+988 SVVRQLGIKREVA
-1001 VEMSPSDLFG
+1001 VEMSPSDSFG
-1011 DPRREYATRITLK
+1011 DPQREYATSITLK
-1024 MQE
+1024 